1 MKKNFSACVY
11 TATAK
16 AAKVIN
22 IEVNEFL
29 NAEGAPV
36 HGVYFAALNPGE
48 ITVFIEFNGVLFLFR
63 TYQEET
69 FYFREKELSAF
80 LGAIASD
87 VPGSIRARRLWP
99 SFCVLLA
106 IQKAGTPEQYQEA
119 AEIRA
124 AIIRE
129 REAEDAERERAE
141 REAEERERQK
151 EAAELEREI
160 TEGRARLLAGEE
172 ITGYQLEKLLQR
184 YGVKVHPRTLH
195 NIQRVRVIKPGELR
209 YNRGTE
215 ARKMNADGVF
225 KAFNQL
231 ADIIQAEA
239 ANVAPVAVPE
249 VQEAAPVAAPAVDVD
264 QVPAPVA
271 AVLPSFDVPGSLEAS
286 NNNAYADSEKSQNS
300 AKGIQD
306 FGQKIG
312 GAHKDRIREAVAQL
326 QGVDASAL
334 LLKPLSKVVKLPN
347 LRALFEAGSIDE
359 STARRAWY
367 LWNCIGTKP
376 GASWPSRLQRWAER
390 AAALIAQLADTLAY
404 GVSEKSQNFELP
416 EGVKPAQ
423 SWDLF
428 LQEMT
433 AANWPAD
440 EYKRGAYFVGHYW
453 MNPAR
458 FSIHTEKGSYST
470 AFDSVAECVK
480 AIRAKVEKNTTKEP
494 QKFSMYQTSAGKYFI
509 SPKGKSGIKLLEFDN
524 SADAWA
530 AYGDTEKLG
539 KIYEELKKFPSERR
553 DWNRPRLGEDWRGGQ
568 DMTPEAFGEVF
579 PFRGVEFGNWVN
591 QLERAAC
598 LNECADALNDL
609 AGVIGIRPE
618 AVALG
623 GSLAWAFG
631 SRGVGK
637 ALAHYEP
644 ARRVVNLTKKKGNG
658 CVAHEWFH
666 ALDNYIMIKAGKPS
680 LMAVSDTHAYGDAEK
695 SPIFEA
701 AKALKNALLKSDMYS
716 RSRRIDAFR
725 SAPYW
730 ATVTEMAAR
739 GFEAV
744 VFYALQD
751 AGLCNDYL
759 VSIKEATDYTR
770 SECYPY
776 PTREEAAELAPLYR
790 AFIEAAFTEAEREVI
805 KPSAELPAP
814 PALVTYDP
822 AQPIES
828 APFQVQ
834 DEAPAVAASEPM
846 DANNDPTPAD
856 GGTGAAYGSSE
867 KSPNFDDLEEC
878 SNLLVHHQ
886 RMKGEHPDAVLLYRM
901 GNFYEAYFQDSQTVA
916 DCLGITRRL
925 VHGYSVAGFPFH
937 ALDVY
942 LPKLIRAGHRVA
954 ICDDPRPF
962 TRTNPE
968 GRKESA
974 YWNPEKSQLPEKLNR
989 KEQDG
994 IAEGFGL
1001 VPESHGYDGTLYML
1015 KDAAGYP
1022 VKNAKGETL
1031 QIHIDAHIEL
1041 TEGPNSNPA
1050 LWQRKGYTRDRLT
1063 NWWSIRTYCT
1073 REDGLC
1079 VEDYNPTVL
1088 DNGKRF
1094 VINFDW
1100 MLSITAENLKRI
1112 IAEVLNRFYG
1122 DSQKSQNSVKPR
1134 QKSVS
1139 DIYTQYCRLR
1149 DEIVNQC
1156 YPLNGIH
1163 LVRMNKILE
1172 IYERYVNNVHKFM
1185 KCEEWDDKKPFIR
1198 ELYMLYRRPDVATLN
1213 KSMRICELDEKEF
1226 IDENGKA
1233 HTYGRG
1239 SYGFFIPKKGW
1250 VSMPGDGALPY
1261 CNDRETLKK
1270 IADDGG
1276 YLNFDGFRF
1285 VWPIMKGR
1293 DRDAKPVYPSKIDRK
1308 EWLGFKVQGG
1318 NVPLGCRQYIYEFI
1332 EKSLI
1337 SAPDGVE
1344 WRIRHDSLWGIEL
1357 KVNGVF
1363 FTVAYTFGR
1372 NRFYFDVV
1380 DVSGRFPSAICS
1392 PISWC
1397 RYLDAALSDLRIP
1410 MSWPRPSQFYAIEG
1424 YLPLDGEPM
1433 FVG

>member
-11 TATAK
+11 SSSYNSSK
-16 AAKVIN
+16 CIN
-22 IEVNEFL
+22 IE
-29 NAEGAPV
+29 AAPL
-36 HGVYFAALNPGE
+36 LNPEGVAVPGVWTAPAGDDD
-48 ITVFIEFNGVLFLFR
+48 IYLFVEFRGLLVYMQQYRSYHLAPEAVAPLAEQYGR
-63 TYQEET
+63 
-69 FYFREKELSAF
+69 
-80 LGAIASD
+80 IASD
-87 VPGSIRARRLWP
+87 LMAAVRLRLWP
-99 SFCVLLA
+99 SYCVLLA
-106 IQKAGTPEQYQEA
+106 IQKAGTPEEYAEA
-119 AEIRA
+119 VAVRDSIKA
-124 AIIRE
+124 E
-129 REAEDAERERAE
+129 REAEAAERERAFK
-141 REAEERERQK
+141 EAEERERQK
-151 EAAELEREI
+151 AEAERLEEI
-160 TEGRARLLAGEE
+160 QEGRAGILSGDF
-172 ITGYQLEKLLQR
+172 ITGYQMALLLKE
-184 YGVKVHPRTLH
+184 YAIKVHPRTLH
-195 NIQRVRVIKPGELR
+195 NIHTVRVIKAGELR
-209 YNRGTE
+209 YNRPPKT
-215 ARKMNADGVF
+215 RQMNADGVF

-231 ADIIQAEA
+231 ADIIKAEA

-249 VQEAAPVAAPAVDVD
+249 ASDAPAVDVPAVAVD

-334 LLKPLSKVVKLPN
+334 LLKPLSKVAKLPN
-347 LRALFEAGSIDE
+347 LRALYESGSIDE
-359 STARRAWY
+359 ATARRAWY

-470 AFDSVAECVK
+470 AFDTVAECVK

-530 AYGDTEKLG
+530 AYGDSEKLG

-644 ARRVVNLTKKKGNG
+644 ARRVVNLTKRKGNG

-666 ALDNYIMIKAGKPS
+666 ALDNYMMIKAGKPS

-701 AKALKNALLKSDMYS
+701 AKALKNALLKSDMYT

-805 KPSAELPAP
+805 KPAAELPAP

-834 DEAPAVAASEPM
+834 EEAPAVAASEPM
-846 DANNDPTPAD
+846 DANNDPTPTD
-856 GGTGAAYGSSE
+856 GATGAAYGSSE
-867 KSPNFDDLEEC
+867 KSPNPEAYGEELADLVALHAM
-878 SNLLVHHQ
+878 SKQ
-886 RMKGEHPDAVLLYRM
+886 KHPDALVLFRVGEWYH
-901 GNFYEAYFQDSQTVA
+901 AYFADAQTVA
-916 DCLGITRRL
+916 DTTGVIIRKH
-925 VHGYSVAGFPFH
+925 HGAAMAGFPSH
-937 ALDVY
+937 ALDSY
-942 LPKLIRAGHRVA
+942 LPRLIRAGHRVVLVDA
-954 ICDDPRPF
+954 PAP
-962 TRTNPE
+962 
-968 GRKESA
+968 KVQESA
-974 YWNPEKSQLPEKLNR
+974 PTNEPAPTDGATGAAYGSSEKSQISR
-989 KEQDG
+989 KEREEKPYNIPTLAQSLRMKMDAG
-994 IAEGFGL
+994 TITLHEAAREFCRHGWTNFVDEDKARHYMYGPHFKPFKKEGEAYGDAEKSQISINPGDVYKVVAADRIVIVLEEDEDYIRDTDVIRGRFTGVISRSDKKL
-1001 VPESHGYDGTLYML
+1001 FVQCVESGKMVKVDASVLPPVINGVYEWQKCVEPELIEEFNVRTRKIYEASDKMTTDE
-1015 KDAAGYP
+1015 KR
-1022 VKNAKGETL
+1022 
-1031 QIHIDAHIEL
+1031 EL
-1041 TEGPNSNPA
+1041 TERMGFTSPVGPLDILKA
-1050 LWQRKGYTRDRLT
+1050 A
-1063 NWWSIRTYCT
+1063 
-1073 REDGLC
+1073 GLHRW
-1079 VEDYNPTVL
+1079 
-1088 DNGKRF
+1088 NG
-1094 VINFDW
+1094 
-1100 MLSITAENLKRI
+1100 
-1112 IAEVLNRFYG
+1112 
-1122 DSQKSQNSVKPR
+1122 
-1134 QKSVS
+1134 SVS
-1139 DIYTQYCRLR
+1139 
-1149 DEIVNQC
+1149 
-1156 YPLNGIH
+1156 
-1163 LVRMNKILE
+1163 
-1172 IYERYVNNVHKFM
+1172 
-1185 KCEEWDDKKPFIR
+1185 
-1198 ELYMLYRRPDVATLN
+1198 
-1213 KSMRICELDEKEF
+1213 
-1226 IDENGKA
+1226 
-1233 HTYGRG
+1233 
-1239 SYGFFIPKKGW
+1239 
-1250 VSMPGDGALPY
+1250 
-1261 CNDRETLKK
+1261 
-1270 IADDGG
+1270 
-1276 YLNFDGFRF
+1276 NFKNCAA
-1285 VWPIMKGR
+1285 I
-1293 DRDAKPVYPSKIDRK
+1293 
-1308 EWLGFKVQGG
+1308 EWLIGQTHEEAAFWMNAGAYPV
-1318 NVPLGCRQYIYEFI
+1318 LFSDYIR
-1332 EKSLI
+1332 
-1337 SAPDGVE
+1337 
-1344 WRIRHDSLWGIEL
+1344 RI
-1357 KVNGVF
+1357 
-1363 FTVAYTFGR
+1363 
-1372 NRFYFDVV
+1372 
-1380 DVSGRFPSAICS
+1380 
-1392 PISWC
+1392 
-1397 RYLDAALSDLRIP
+1397 
-1410 MSWPRPSQFYAIEG
+1410 
-1424 YLPLDGEPM
+1424 
-1433 FVG
+1433 

>member
-22 IEVNEFL
+22 IEVNVFL

-36 HGVYFAALNPGE
+36 PGVYFAALNPGE

-69 FYFREKELSAF
+69 FYFRENELGAF
-80 LGAIASD
+80 LGVIASD

-119 AEIRA
+119 AEIRV

-129 REAEDAERERAE
+129 REAEEAERERAE

-151 EAAELEREI
+151 EAAELECEI

-231 ADIIQAEA
+231 ADIIKAEA

-249 VQEAAPVAAPAVDVD
+249 ASDAPAVDVPAVAVD

-359 STARRAWY
+359 ATARRAWY

-458 FSIHTEKGSYST
+458 FSIHTEKGSYYT
-470 AFDSVAECVK
+470 AFDTVAECVK

-524 SADAWA
+524 SADAWE

-618 AVALG
+618 SVALG

-666 ALDNYIMIKAGKPS
+666 ALDNYMMIKAGKPS

-701 AKALKNALLKSDMYS
+701 AKALNNALLKSDMYT

-805 KPSAELPAP
+805 KPAAELPAP

-846 DANNDPTPAD
+846 DANNDPTPTD
-856 GGTGAAYGSSE
+856 GGTGAAYGDAEKSPNPETYGEELADLVALHAMSKQKHPDALVLFRMGEWYHAYFADAQTVADTTGVIIRKHHGAAMAGFPSHALDSYLPRLIRAGHRVVLVDAPAPKVQESAQTEAPAPTDGATGAAYGSSE
-867 KSPNFDDLEEC
+867 KS
-878 SNLLVHHQ
+878 Q
-886 RMKGEHPDAVLLYRM
+886 I
-901 GNFYEAYFQDSQTVA
+901 
-916 DCLGITRRL
+916 LG
-925 VHGYSVAGFPFH
+925 
-937 ALDVY
+937 
-942 LPKLIRAGHRVA
+942 
-954 ICDDPRPF
+954 
-962 TRTNPE
+962 
-968 GRKESA
+968 
-974 YWNPEKSQLPEKLNR
+974 
-989 KEQDG
+989 
-994 IAEGFGL
+994 
-1001 VPESHGYDGTLYML
+1001 
-1015 KDAAGYP
+1015 
-1022 VKNAKGETL
+1022 
-1031 QIHIDAHIEL
+1031 
-1041 TEGPNSNPA
+1041 TEP
-1050 LWQRKGYTRDRLT
+1050 
-1063 NWWSIRTYCT
+1063 
-1073 REDGLC
+1073 
-1079 VEDYNPTVL
+1079 
-1088 DNGKRF
+1088 
-1094 VINFDW
+1094 
-1100 MLSITAENLKRI
+1100 KRI
-1112 IAEVLNRFYG
+1112 
-1122 DSQKSQNSVKPR
+1122 
-1134 QKSVS
+1134 
-1139 DIYTQYCRLR
+1139 LR
-1149 DEIVNQC
+1149 
-1156 YPLNGIH
+1156 
-1163 LVRMNKILE
+1163 
-1172 IYERYVNNVHKFM
+1172 
-1185 KCEEWDDKKPFIR
+1185 
-1198 ELYMLYRRPDVATLN
+1198 
-1213 KSMRICELDEKEF
+1213 
-1226 IDENGKA
+1226 
-1233 HTYGRG
+1233 
-1239 SYGFFIPKKGW
+1239 
-1250 VSMPGDGALPY
+1250 
-1261 CNDRETLKK
+1261 
-1270 IADDGG
+1270 
-1276 YLNFDGFRF
+1276 
-1285 VWPIMKGR
+1285 
-1293 DRDAKPVYPSKIDRK
+1293 
-1308 EWLGFKVQGG
+1308 
-1318 NVPLGCRQYIYEFI
+1318 
-1332 EKSLI
+1332 
-1337 SAPDGVE
+1337 
-1344 WRIRHDSLWGIEL
+1344 
-1357 KVNGVF
+1357 
-1363 FTVAYTFGR
+1363 
-1372 NRFYFDVV
+1372 
-1380 DVSGRFPSAICS
+1380 
-1392 PISWC
+1392 
-1397 RYLDAALSDLRIP
+1397 
-1410 MSWPRPSQFYAIEG
+1410 
-1424 YLPLDGEPM
+1424 
-1433 FVG
+1433 

>member
-11 TATAK
+11 SSSYNSAK
-16 AAKVIN
+16 CIN
-22 IEVNEFL
+22 IE
-29 NAEGAPV
+29 AAPL
-36 HGVYFAALNPGE
+36 LNPEGVAVPGVWTAPAGDDD
-48 ITVFIEFNGVLFLFR
+48 IYLFVEFRGLLVYMQQYRSYHLAPEAVAPLAEQYGR
-63 TYQEET
+63 
-69 FYFREKELSAF
+69 
-80 LGAIASD
+80 IASD
-87 VPGSIRARRLWP
+87 LMAAVRLRLWP
-99 SFCVLLA
+99 SYCVLLA
-106 IQKAGTPEQYQEA
+106 IQKAGTPEEYAEA
-119 AEIRA
+119 VAVRDSIKA
-124 AIIRE
+124 E
-129 REAEDAERERAE
+129 REAEAAERERAFK
-141 REAEERERQK
+141 EAEERERQK
-151 EAAELEREI
+151 AEAERLEEI
-160 TEGRARLLAGEE
+160 QEGRAGILSGDY
-172 ITGYQLEKLLQR
+172 ITGYQMALLLKE
-184 YGVKVHPRTLH
+184 YAIKVHPRTLH
-195 NIQRVRVIKPGELR
+195 NIHTVRVIKAGELR
-209 YNRGTE
+209 YNRPPKT
-215 ARKMNADGVF
+215 RQMNADGVF

-231 ADIIQAEA
+231 ADIIKAEA
-239 ANVAPVAVPE
+239 ANVDPVAVPE
-249 VQEAAPVAAPAVDVD
+249 ASDAPAVDVPAVAVD

-286 NNNAYADSEKSQNS
+286 NNNAYEDSEKSQNS

-312 GAHKDRIREAVAQL
+312 GAHKDRAREAAERL
-326 QGVDASAL
+326 AGVDASAL
-334 LLKPLSKVVKLPN
+334 LLKPLSKVAKLPN

-359 STARRAWY
+359 ATARRAWY

-428 LQEMT
+428 RNEMT

-458 FSIHTEKGSYST
+458 FSIHTEKGSCYT
-470 AFDSVAECVK
+470 AFDTVAECVK

-666 ALDNYIMIKAGKPS
+666 ALDNYMMIKAGKPS

-701 AKALKNALLKSDMYS
+701 AKALKNALLKSDMYT

-805 KPSAELPAP
+805 KPAAELPAP

-856 GGTGAAYGSSE
+856 GGTGAAYGGFE
-867 KSPNFDDLEEC
+867 KSPNPEAYGEELADLVALHAM
-878 SNLLVHHQ
+878 SKQ
-886 RMKGEHPDAVLLYRM
+886 KHPDALVLFRVGEWYH
-901 GNFYEAYFQDSQTVA
+901 AYFADAQTVA
-916 DCLGITRRL
+916 DTTGVIIRKH
-925 VHGYSVAGFPFH
+925 HGAAMAGFPSH
-937 ALDVY
+937 ALDSY
-942 LPKLIRAGHRVA
+942 LPKLIRAGHRVVLVDA
-954 ICDDPRPF
+954 PAP
-962 TRTNPE
+962 
-968 GRKESA
+968 KVQESA
-974 YWNPEKSQLPEKLNR
+974 PTEAPSPTDGATGAAYGDAEKSPISENLPQSLQEWEKSALR
-989 KEQDG
+989 DEVEQ
-994 IAEGFGL
+994 IAREMGFT
-1001 VPESHGYDGTLYML
+1001 PSRYCPRTLFFL
-1015 KDAAGYP
+1015 RD
-1022 VKNAKGETL
+1022 KNGEAVRNSKGE
-1031 QIHIDAHIEL
+1031 AL
-1041 TEGPNSNPA
+1041 TVSISPSYPMGLNDMPGM
-1050 LWQRKGYTRDRLT
+1050 WYRKGYIDRVLSSY
-1063 NWWSIRTYCT
+1063 WSV
-1073 REDGLC
+1073 G
-1079 VEDYNPTVL
+1079 VEAHCQEYSAMKYNPTEKP
-1088 DNGKRF
+1088 DPERRRM
-1094 VINFDW
+1094 VIDFDW
-1100 MLSITAENLKRI
+1100 MLEATAENFRRI
-1112 IAEVLNRFYG
+1112 MEEILRRFRESDPAPTNDPAPTDGATGAAYG
-1122 DSQKSQNSVKPR
+1122 SSEKSQISEEVA
-1134 QKSVS
+1134 VS
-1139 DIYTQYCRLR
+1139 APEVQEYKLKYLWGAWITKETIYAETDEEAIFDA
-1149 DEIVNQC
+1149 DEIFKNDKT
-1156 YPLNGIH
+1156 LHNWNGVA
-1163 LVRMNKILE
+1163 LVQGDRFVKS
-1172 IYERYVNNVHKFM
+1172 YR
-1185 KCEEWDDKKPFIR
+1185 PIR
-1198 ELYMLYRRPDVATLN
+1198 CNEDGKDVLYNIETV
-1213 KSMRICELDEKEF
+1213 
-1226 IDENGKA
+1226 NGKNRKV
-1233 HTYGRG
+1233 Y
-1239 SYGFFIPKKGW
+1239 
-1250 VSMPGDGALPY
+1250 VS
-1261 CNDRETLKK
+1261 
-1270 IADDGG
+1270 
-1276 YLNFDGFRF
+1276 
-1285 VWPIMKGR
+1285 
-1293 DRDAKPVYPSKIDRK
+1293 
-1308 EWLGFKVQGG
+1308 
-1318 NVPLGCRQYIYEFI
+1318 
-1332 EKSLI
+1332 
-1337 SAPDGVE
+1337 
-1344 WRIRHDSLWGIEL
+1344 
-1357 KVNGVF
+1357 
-1363 FTVAYTFGR
+1363 
-1372 NRFYFDVV
+1372 
-1380 DVSGRFPSAICS
+1380 
-1392 PISWC
+1392 
-1397 RYLDAALSDLRIP
+1397 
-1410 MSWPRPSQFYAIEG
+1410 
-1424 YLPLDGEPM
+1424 
-1433 FVG
+1433 

>member
-1 MKKNFSACVY
+1 MKKNFFACVY

-36 HGVYFAALNPGE
+36 PGVYFAALNPGE

-63 TYQEET
+63 TYQKET
-69 FYFREKELSAF
+69 FYFRENELGAF
-80 LGAIASD
+80 LGTIASD

-249 VQEAAPVAAPAVDVD
+249 VQEVAPVDVPAVAVD

-334 LLKPLSKVVKLPN
+334 LLKPLSKVAKLPN

-359 STARRAWY
+359 ATARRAWY

-458 FSIHTEKGSYST
+458 FSIHTEKGSYYT
-470 AFDSVAECVK
+470 AFDTVAECVK

-494 QKFSMYQTSAGKYFI
+494 QKFSMYQTTAGKYFI

-530 AYGDTEKLG
+530 AYGDSEKLG

-666 ALDNYIMIKAGKPS
+666 ALDNYMMIKAGKPS

-701 AKALKNALLKSDMYS
+701 AKALKNALLKSDMYT

-790 AFIEAAFTEAEREVI
+790 DFIEAAFTEAEREVI
-805 KPSAELPAP
+805 KPAAELPAP

-856 GGTGAAYGSSE
+856 GVQGAAYGDAEKSPNPEAYGEELADLVALHAVSKQKHPDALVLFRMGEWYHAYFADAQTVADTTGVIIRKHHGAAMAGFPSHALDSYLPRLIRAGHRVVLVDAPAPKVQESAPANDPTPPDGATGAAYGSSE
-867 KSPNFDDLEEC
+867 KSQISRKGREEKPYNIPNLAQSLRMKMDAGTITLHEAAREFCRHGWTNFVDEDKARYYMYGPNFKPYKKD
-878 SNLLVHHQ
+878 
-886 RMKGEHPDAVLLYRM
+886 G
-901 GNFYEAYFQDSQTVA
+901 EAYGTS
-916 DCLGITRRL
+916 
-925 VHGYSVAGFPFH
+925 
-937 ALDVY
+937 
-942 LPKLIRAGHRVA
+942 
-954 ICDDPRPF
+954 
-962 TRTNPE
+962 
-968 GRKESA
+968 
-974 YWNPEKSQLPEKLNR
+974 EKSQISIDPGDVYKVVAADRIVIVLEEDEDYIRDTDVIRGRFTGVISRSDKKLFVQCVESGKMVKVDASVLPPAINGVHEWRKIVDPELIEEFNVRTRKIYEASDKMTTDEKREL
-989 KEQDG
+989 
-994 IAEGFGL
+994 AERMGFTSPVGPL
-1001 VPESHGYDGTLYML
+1001 EIL
-1015 KDAAGYP
+1015 KAAGLHRWNGSVSNFKNCAAIEWLIGQTHEEAAFQMNAGAYP
-1022 VKNAKGETL
+1022 VIFA
-1031 QIHIDAHIEL
+1031 
-1041 TEGPNSNPA
+1041 
-1050 LWQRKGYTRDRLT
+1050 
-1063 NWWSIRTYCT
+1063 
-1073 REDGLC
+1073 
-1079 VEDYNPTVL
+1079 DYA
-1088 DNGKRF
+1088 R
-1094 VINFDW
+1094 
-1100 MLSITAENLKRI
+1100 RI
-1112 IAEVLNRFYG
+1112 
-1122 DSQKSQNSVKPR
+1122 
-1134 QKSVS
+1134 
-1139 DIYTQYCRLR
+1139 
-1149 DEIVNQC
+1149 
-1156 YPLNGIH
+1156 
-1163 LVRMNKILE
+1163 
-1172 IYERYVNNVHKFM
+1172 
-1185 KCEEWDDKKPFIR
+1185 
-1198 ELYMLYRRPDVATLN
+1198 
-1213 KSMRICELDEKEF
+1213 
-1226 IDENGKA
+1226 
-1233 HTYGRG
+1233 
-1239 SYGFFIPKKGW
+1239 
-1250 VSMPGDGALPY
+1250 
-1261 CNDRETLKK
+1261 
-1270 IADDGG
+1270 
-1276 YLNFDGFRF
+1276 
-1285 VWPIMKGR
+1285 
-1293 DRDAKPVYPSKIDRK
+1293 
-1308 EWLGFKVQGG
+1308 
-1318 NVPLGCRQYIYEFI
+1318 
-1332 EKSLI
+1332 
-1337 SAPDGVE
+1337 
-1344 WRIRHDSLWGIEL
+1344 
-1357 KVNGVF
+1357 
-1363 FTVAYTFGR
+1363 
-1372 NRFYFDVV
+1372 
-1380 DVSGRFPSAICS
+1380 
-1392 PISWC
+1392 
-1397 RYLDAALSDLRIP
+1397 
-1410 MSWPRPSQFYAIEG
+1410 
-1424 YLPLDGEPM
+1424 
-1433 FVG
+1433 

>member
-36 HGVYFAALNPGE
+36 PGVYFAALNPGE

-69 FYFREKELSAF
+69 FYFRENELGAF

-87 VPGSIRARRLWP
+87 VPDSIRARRLWP

-129 REAEDAERERAE
+129 REAEEAERERAE

-160 TEGRARLLAGEE
+160 TEGCARLLAGEE

-231 ADIIQAEA
+231 ADIIKAEA

-249 VQEAAPVAAPAVDVD
+249 ASDAPAVDVPAVAVD

-334 LLKPLSKVVKLPN
+334 LLKPLSKVAKLPN
-347 LRALFEAGSIDE
+347 LRALYESGSIDE
-359 STARRAWY
+359 ATARRAWY

-416 EGVKPAQ
+416 EDVKPAQ

-440 EYKRGAYFVGHYW
+440 EYKRGAYFAGHYW

-666 ALDNYIMIKAGKPS
+666 ALDNYMMIKAGKPS

-701 AKALKNALLKSDMYS
+701 AKALKNALLKSDMYT

-790 AFIEAAFTEAEREVI
+790 DFIEAAFTEAEREVI
-805 KPSAELPAP
+805 KPAAELPAP

-846 DANNDPTPAD
+846 DANNDPTPTD
-856 GGTGAAYGSSE
+856 GGTGAAYGDAEKSQNPETYGEELADLVALHAVSKQKHPDALVLFRMGEWYHAYFADAQTVADTTGVIIRKHHGAAMAGFPSHALDSHLPRLIRAGHRVVLVDAPAPKVQESAPTEAPAPTDGATGAAYGSSE
-867 KSPNFDDLEEC
+867 KSQISRKEREEKPYNIPTLAQ
-878 SNLLVHHQ
+878 SL
-886 RMKGEHPDAVLLYRM
+886 RMKMDAGTITLHEAAREFCRH
-901 GNFYEAYFQDSQTVA
+901 GWTNFVDEDKARHYMYGPHFKPFKKEGEAYGDA
-916 DCLGITRRL
+916 
-925 VHGYSVAGFPFH
+925 
-937 ALDVY
+937 
-942 LPKLIRAGHRVA
+942 
-954 ICDDPRPF
+954 
-962 TRTNPE
+962 
-968 GRKESA
+968 
-974 YWNPEKSQLPEKLNR
+974 EKSQISINPGDVYKVVAADRIVIVLEEDEDYIRDTDVIRGRFTGVISRSDKKLFVQCVESGKMVKVDASVLPPVINGVYEWQKCVEPELIEEFNVRTRKIYEASDKMTTDEKR
-989 KEQDG
+989 
-994 IAEGFGL
+994 
-1001 VPESHGYDGTLYML
+1001 
-1015 KDAAGYP
+1015 
-1022 VKNAKGETL
+1022 
-1031 QIHIDAHIEL
+1031 EL
-1041 TEGPNSNPA
+1041 TERMGFTSPVGPLDILKA
-1050 LWQRKGYTRDRLT
+1050 A
-1063 NWWSIRTYCT
+1063 
-1073 REDGLC
+1073 GLHRW
-1079 VEDYNPTVL
+1079 
-1088 DNGKRF
+1088 NG
-1094 VINFDW
+1094 
-1100 MLSITAENLKRI
+1100 
-1112 IAEVLNRFYG
+1112 
-1122 DSQKSQNSVKPR
+1122 
-1134 QKSVS
+1134 SVS
-1139 DIYTQYCRLR
+1139 
-1149 DEIVNQC
+1149 
-1156 YPLNGIH
+1156 
-1163 LVRMNKILE
+1163 
-1172 IYERYVNNVHKFM
+1172 
-1185 KCEEWDDKKPFIR
+1185 
-1198 ELYMLYRRPDVATLN
+1198 
-1213 KSMRICELDEKEF
+1213 
-1226 IDENGKA
+1226 
-1233 HTYGRG
+1233 
-1239 SYGFFIPKKGW
+1239 
-1250 VSMPGDGALPY
+1250 
-1261 CNDRETLKK
+1261 
-1270 IADDGG
+1270 
-1276 YLNFDGFRF
+1276 NFKNCAA
-1285 VWPIMKGR
+1285 I
-1293 DRDAKPVYPSKIDRK
+1293 
-1308 EWLGFKVQGG
+1308 EWLIGQTHEEAAFWMNAGAYPV
-1318 NVPLGCRQYIYEFI
+1318 LFSDYIR
-1332 EKSLI
+1332 
-1337 SAPDGVE
+1337 
-1344 WRIRHDSLWGIEL
+1344 RI
-1357 KVNGVF
+1357 
-1363 FTVAYTFGR
+1363 
-1372 NRFYFDVV
+1372 
-1380 DVSGRFPSAICS
+1380 
-1392 PISWC
+1392 
-1397 RYLDAALSDLRIP
+1397 
-1410 MSWPRPSQFYAIEG
+1410 
-1424 YLPLDGEPM
+1424 
-1433 FVG
+1433 

>member
-22 IEVNEFL
+22 IEVNVFL

-36 HGVYFAALNPGE
+36 PGVYFAALNPGE

-69 FYFREKELSAF
+69 FYFRENELGAF

-106 IQKAGTPEQYQEA
+106 IQTAGPPDQYQEA
-119 AEIRA
+119 AEVRG

-231 ADIIQAEA
+231 ADIIKAEA

-249 VQEAAPVAAPAVDVD
+249 ASDAPAVDVPAVAVD

-334 LLKPLSKVVKLPN
+334 LLKPLSKVAKLPN
-347 LRALFEAGSIDE
+347 LRALYESGSIDE
-359 STARRAWY
+359 ATARRAWY

-458 FSIHTEKGSYST
+458 FSIHTEKGSYYT
-470 AFDSVAECVK
+470 AFDTVAECVK

-666 ALDNYIMIKAGKPS
+666 ALDNYMMIKAGKPS

-695 SPIFEA
+695 SPVFEA
-701 AKALKNALLKSDMYS
+701 AKALKNALLKSDMYT

-805 KPSAELPAP
+805 KPAAELPAP

-856 GGTGAAYGSSE
+856 GGTGAAYGDAE
-867 KSPNFDDLEEC
+867 KSPISEVRPEVEALRQRARNAGRWTSFDPEGLGDALIRDLENALQLFESKLPEEIRAEKIAAYISKWGEWLAARSRC
-878 SNLLVHHQ
+878 ISAAVTGPARFPVARAEKLWNYERNAWKRLEDWAAKVVRRCNAEQRLTGWDEVERLTDKAEKLERLQELMKEANKIVRQKISDVEKVDSLVALGFSEQEANEIMTPNYMGGIGFASFQLTNNLAKIKDTRAKIARHEALASKEDHSEEYEWGTLEYCYSDERYRLHFPGKPSAEILAFLKSHGWKWSRVNCAWQRQITPGAASNLRRFVELFGGKVEPSPEVHASEP
-886 RMKGEHPDAVLLYRM
+886 MDANNDQTPADGVQ
-901 GNFYEAYFQDSQTVA
+901 GAAYGDA
-916 DCLGITRRL
+916 
-925 VHGYSVAGFPFH
+925 
-937 ALDVY
+937 
-942 LPKLIRAGHRVA
+942 
-954 ICDDPRPF
+954 
-962 TRTNPE
+962 
-968 GRKESA
+968 
-974 YWNPEKSQLPEKLNR
+974 EKSQISINPGDVYKVVAADRIVIVLEEDEDYIKDTDVIRGRFTGVISRSDKKLFVQCVESGKMVKVDASVLPPVINGVYEWQKCVEPELIEEFNVRTRKIYEASDKMTTDEKR
-989 KEQDG
+989 
-994 IAEGFGL
+994 
-1001 VPESHGYDGTLYML
+1001 
-1015 KDAAGYP
+1015 
-1022 VKNAKGETL
+1022 
-1031 QIHIDAHIEL
+1031 EL
-1041 TEGPNSNPA
+1041 TERMGFTSPVGPLDILKA
-1050 LWQRKGYTRDRLT
+1050 A
-1063 NWWSIRTYCT
+1063 
-1073 REDGLC
+1073 GLHRW
-1079 VEDYNPTVL
+1079 
-1088 DNGKRF
+1088 NG
-1094 VINFDW
+1094 
-1100 MLSITAENLKRI
+1100 
-1112 IAEVLNRFYG
+1112 
-1122 DSQKSQNSVKPR
+1122 
-1134 QKSVS
+1134 SVS
-1139 DIYTQYCRLR
+1139 
-1149 DEIVNQC
+1149 
-1156 YPLNGIH
+1156 
-1163 LVRMNKILE
+1163 
-1172 IYERYVNNVHKFM
+1172 
-1185 KCEEWDDKKPFIR
+1185 
-1198 ELYMLYRRPDVATLN
+1198 
-1213 KSMRICELDEKEF
+1213 
-1226 IDENGKA
+1226 
-1233 HTYGRG
+1233 
-1239 SYGFFIPKKGW
+1239 
-1250 VSMPGDGALPY
+1250 
-1261 CNDRETLKK
+1261 
-1270 IADDGG
+1270 
-1276 YLNFDGFRF
+1276 NFKNCAA
-1285 VWPIMKGR
+1285 I
-1293 DRDAKPVYPSKIDRK
+1293 
-1308 EWLGFKVQGG
+1308 EWLIGQTHEEAAFWMNAGAYPV
-1318 NVPLGCRQYIYEFI
+1318 LFSDYIR
-1332 EKSLI
+1332 
-1337 SAPDGVE
+1337 
-1344 WRIRHDSLWGIEL
+1344 RI
-1357 KVNGVF
+1357 
-1363 FTVAYTFGR
+1363 
-1372 NRFYFDVV
+1372 
-1380 DVSGRFPSAICS
+1380 
-1392 PISWC
+1392 
-1397 RYLDAALSDLRIP
+1397 
-1410 MSWPRPSQFYAIEG
+1410 
-1424 YLPLDGEPM
+1424 
-1433 FVG
+1433 